1 MGTRLTDEQIFFR
14 IKYGRVNRM
23 AAFGGAFT
31 DDQIRQLIVF
41 IRGLRP
47 DVEP

>member
-1 MGTRLTDEQIFFR
+1 
-14 IKYGRVNRM
+14 M

-31 DDQIRQLIVF
+31 DDQIREIVVF

-47 DVEP
+47 DVDP